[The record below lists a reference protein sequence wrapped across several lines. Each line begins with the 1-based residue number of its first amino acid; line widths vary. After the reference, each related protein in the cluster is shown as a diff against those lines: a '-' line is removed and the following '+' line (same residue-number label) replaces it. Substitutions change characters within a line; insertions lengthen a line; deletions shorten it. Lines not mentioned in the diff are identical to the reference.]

1 MGKVDKKE
9 LCEKAHIHHV
19 SRQNPDLAIMQFE
32 SQLQKV
38 TFQVGS
44 KIADQILK
52 KGIGDPSSI
61 SALKSIHFLS
71 AVLIISILL

>member
-9 LCEKAHIHHV
+9 LSEKAHIHHI

-52 KGIGDPSSI
+52 KE
-61 SALKSIHFLS
+61 
-71 AVLIISILL
+71 